1 MNHIPS
7 IEVLKATHDFPTQYT
22 FKAIGKAEADFVHRV
37 VSSVREE
44 LGRTE
49 DPPHRVREA
58 AGGRHVAVTLEL
70 RLANAEQI
78 RAVYERILKVEGLT
92 LLF

>member
-7 IEVLKATHDFPTQYT
+7 LEVLKATHDFPTQYT
-22 FKAIGKAEADFVHRV
+22 FKAIGKAEADFVRRV
-37 VSSVREE
+37 VTSVREE
-44 LGRTE
+44 LGHE
-49 DPPHRVREA
+49 SDPPHRVREA

-78 RAVYERILKVEGLT
+78 HAIYERLLAVEGLT